1 MKESIRVNE
10 SDTRLLLPSRTF
22 CESNSLFEVVGELQL
37 KKAGNFRKLKLKF
50 LGICINTTT
59 PSATAMEDEWEEE
72 EQLVVAELSG
82 MISSDLL
89 SSRQSTCKI
98 VDIDSE
104 QPMMQVGR
112 YLFAGE
118 YEDAIGTCVIFE
130 EDGADSKPALK
141 YKCHTMKKL
150 MLQRTF
156 LSERKEDEPVS
167 NRIEVLALH
176 DEESF
181 GRKSAVCHYLD
192 PIDTEKSVL
201 DEPKDC
207 DDPEMSDESADE
219 VEETETDAGATLLD
233 NSSEEAM
240 NASSSSVLTATQE
253 GDDGS

>member
-1 MKESIRVNE
+1 M
-10 SDTRLLLPSRTF
+10 
-22 CESNSLFEVVGELQL
+22 
-37 KKAGNFRKLKLKF
+37 
-50 LGICINTTT
+50 
-59 PSATAMEDEWEEE
+59 SATAAEDEWEEE

-82 MISSDLL
+82 MVSSDLI
-89 SSRQSTCKI
+89 SSRQGACKI

-118 YEDAIGTCVIFE
+118 YEDAVGTCVIFE
-130 EDGADSKPALK
+130 EDGAGSNPALR

-176 DEESF
+176 EEEAF

-192 PIDTEKSVL
+192 PIGTEKSAL
-201 DEPKDC
+201 DESKDC
-207 DDPEMSDESADE
+207 EESEMSDEGADE
-219 VEETETDAGATLLD
+219 TDETQTLENSAEE
-233 NSSEEAM
+233 SM
-240 NASSSSVLTATQE
+240 NASCCPQLSNTQE

>member
-1 MKESIRVNE
+1 MSTTAS
-10 SDTRLLLPSRTF
+10 SD
-22 CESNSLFEVVGELQL
+22 
-37 KKAGNFRKLKLKF
+37 
-50 LGICINTTT
+50 
-59 PSATAMEDEWEEE
+59 TAMEDEWEED

-82 MISSDLL
+82 MISSDII
-89 SSRQSTCKI
+89 SSRQGTCKI

-130 EDGADSKPALK
+130 EDGAGSNPALK

-167 NRIEVLALH
+167 NKIEVLALQE
-176 DEESF
+176 EESF

-201 DEPKDC
+201 DESKDC
-207 DDPEMSDESADE
+207 EDPEMSDESADE
-219 VEETETDAGATLLD
+219 MDETETEAGATLLE
-233 NSSEEAM
+233 NSAEETM
-240 NASSSSVLTATQE
+240 NASSCSQLAATQE

>member
-1 MKESIRVNE
+1 M
-10 SDTRLLLPSRTF
+10 
-22 CESNSLFEVVGELQL
+22 
-37 KKAGNFRKLKLKF
+37 
-50 LGICINTTT
+50 
-59 PSATAMEDEWEEE
+59 SASASSAAAMEDEWEEE

-82 MISSDLL
+82 MISSDLI
-89 SSRQSTCKI
+89 SSRQGACKI

-130 EDGADSKPALK
+130 EDGAGSSSALK

-176 DEESF
+176 EEESF

-192 PIDTEKSVL
+192 RTSVL
-201 DEPKDC
+201 DGSKDC
-207 DDPEMSDESADE
+207 EDPEMSDESAGDT
-219 VEETETDAGATLLD
+219 EETETEAGATLL
-233 NSSEEAM
+233 ETM
-240 NASSSSVLTATQE
+240 TASSCSQLNIQE
-253 GDDGS
+253 ADEGS

>member
-1 MKESIRVNE
+1 M
-10 SDTRLLLPSRTF
+10 
-22 CESNSLFEVVGELQL
+22 
-37 KKAGNFRKLKLKF
+37 
-50 LGICINTTT
+50 NTTT
-59 PSATAMEDEWEEE
+59 SSGPGMEDEWEEE

-89 SSRQSTCKI
+89 SSRESACKI

-130 EDGADSKPALK
+130 EDGAGLK

-150 MLQRTF
+150 MMQRTF

-181 GRKSAVCHYLD
+181 GRKSAICRYLD
-192 PIDTEKSVL
+192 PIATEKSVL
-201 DEPKDC
+201 DEPKEC
-207 DDPEMSDESADE
+207 DDPEMSDESA
-219 VEETETDAGATLLD
+219 EEMEEADAGAGLLD
-233 NSSEEAM
+233 HSTEDTM
-240 NASSSSVLTATQE
+240 NASSSPVSTAGH
-253 GDDGS
+253 GDGGS

>member
-1 MKESIRVNE
+1 M
-10 SDTRLLLPSRTF
+10 
-22 CESNSLFEVVGELQL
+22 
-37 KKAGNFRKLKLKF
+37 
-50 LGICINTTT
+50 NT
-59 PSATAMEDEWEEE
+59 TAMEDEWEEE

-82 MISSDLL
+82 MIGSDLL

-118 YEDAIGTCVIFE
+118 YEDAIGTCVFFE
-130 EDGADSKPALK
+130 EDGANSKPALK

-192 PIDTEKSVL
+192 PIDTEKSAL
-201 DEPKDC
+201 DESKDC
-207 DDPEMSDESADE
+207 DDPEMSEESADE
-219 VEETETDAGATLLD
+219 LEETLLE
-233 NSSEEAM
+233 NSTEEPM
-240 NASSSSVLTATQE
+240 NAGSSSVLPAGE
-253 GDDGS
+253 EKDDGS

>member
-1 MKESIRVNE
+1 
-10 SDTRLLLPSRTF
+10 
-22 CESNSLFEVVGELQL
+22 
-37 KKAGNFRKLKLKF
+37 
-50 LGICINTTT
+50 
-59 PSATAMEDEWEEE
+59 MEDEWEEE
-72 EQLVVAELSG
+72 EQLVVVELSG
-82 MISSDLL
+82 MIGSDLL

-118 YEDAIGTCVIFE
+118 YEDAIGTCVLFE
-130 EDGADSKPALK
+130 ENGADSKPALK

-176 DEESF
+176 DEEF

-192 PIDTEKSVL
+192 PIDTEKSAL
-201 DEPKDC
+201 DESKDC
-207 DDPEMSDESADE
+207 NDPEISEASADE
-219 VEETETDAGATLLD
+219 LEETLLE
-233 NSSEEAM
+233 NSTEEPM
-240 NASSSSVLTATQE
+240 NASTSSVLAAVE
-253 GDDGS
+253 EKDDGS